1 MIMNCDDAEK
11 LAVLNAAAAMC
22 AAARTAP
29 KACGV
34 DHIVTAILSGDEML
48 KVADEMDKISRE
60 FNNPIFHRDAEN
72 VRASAALVLIGAKEG
87 TRGLNDFCR
96 LCHFK
101 DCADMLRNNACCVY
115 DPMDLGIAVGSA
127 VSIAADR
134 RIDNRVFFTAGKAAS
149 RLGLLGE
156 AKLIMGIPLA
166 VAGKSPFYDRERRKA
181 D

>member
-1 MIMNCDDAEK
+1 LTLNGKAYKILVINPGSTSTKIAVYENEHPVAEEYVHHK
-11 LAVLNAAAAMC
+11 
-22 AAARTAP
+22 P
-29 KACGV
+29 
-34 DHIVTAILSGDEML
+34 DE
-48 KVADEMDKISRE
+48 
-60 FNNPIFHRDAEN
+60 
-72 VRASAALVLIGAKEG
+72 
-87 TRGLNDFCR
+87 
-96 LCHFK
+96 FK

>member
-1 MIMNCDDAEK
+1 MFMNSDDAEK

-29 KACGV
+29 KACGT
-34 DHIVTAILSGDEML
+34 DHIVTSVLSGDEMIS
-48 KVADEMDKISRE
+48 VADEMDKISKK
-60 FNNPIFHRDAEN
+60 FNNHIFHRDAEN

-101 DCADMLRNNACCVY
+101 DCADMLNNNACCVY

-127 VSIAADR
+127 VSVAADR

-149 RLGLLGE
+149 NLGLLGE
-156 AKLIMGIPLA
+156 AKLIMGIPLS
-166 VAGKSPFYDRERRKA
+166 VSGKSPFYDRERKK

>member
-1 MIMNCDDAEK
+1 
-11 LAVLNAAAAMC
+11 
-22 AAARTAP
+22 
-29 KACGV
+29 
-34 DHIVTAILSGDEML
+34 
-48 KVADEMDKISRE
+48 
-60 FNNPIFHRDAEN
+60 
-72 VRASAALVLIGAKEG
+72 
-87 TRGLNDFCR
+87 
-96 LCHFK
+96 
-101 DCADMLRNNACCVY
+101 
-115 DPMDLGIAVGSA
+115 MDLGIAVGSA

>member
-1 MIMNCDDAEK
+1 
-11 LAVLNAAAAMC
+11 MC

-134 RIDNRVFFTAGKAAS
+134 R
-149 RLGLLGE
+149 LGLLGE